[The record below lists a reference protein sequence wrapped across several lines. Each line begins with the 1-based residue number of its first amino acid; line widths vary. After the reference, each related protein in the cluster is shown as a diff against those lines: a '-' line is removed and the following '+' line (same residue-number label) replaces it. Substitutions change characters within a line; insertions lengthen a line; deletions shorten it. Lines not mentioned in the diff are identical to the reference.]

1 MCYLLRL
8 SLFLHPDLSAL
19 VDKKSAIQVCPLAH
33 SGRFVLQILRELE
46 SRLKGP
52 DDDVVVVTR
61 AAAKLPEAAQVSKR
75 GRLVAP
81 RLAFWQNEYYDR
93 DQVGEALTTVPSLF
107 IIYSS
112 KACLWAFGMF
122 RAGGG

>member
-1 MCYLLRL
+1 MDDERL
-8 SLFLHPDLSAL
+8 Q
-19 VDKKSAIQVCPLAH
+19 IQVCLLTH
-33 SGRFVLQILRELE
+33 SGRFPLQILRELE

-52 DDDVVVVTR
+52 DDDAVVVTR

-93 DQVGEALTTVPSLF
+93 DQVRGFVSTCP
-107 IIYSS
+107 
-112 KACLWAFGMF
+112 ACS
-122 RAGGG
+122 